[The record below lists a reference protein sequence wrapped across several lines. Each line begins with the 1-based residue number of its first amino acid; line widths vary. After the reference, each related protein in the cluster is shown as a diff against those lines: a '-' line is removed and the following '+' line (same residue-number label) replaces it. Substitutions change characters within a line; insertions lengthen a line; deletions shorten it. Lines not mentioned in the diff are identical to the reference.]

1 MFQWAWE
8 RIGFCW
14 MRAMSKNSVPVW
26 TTALYTECKEWWT
39 SLQGPGHSWS
49 PRPPALF
56 RISAQSLGPPLHTVC
71 GWGQRWQTS
80 VESCFGQRGRTNFKE
95 VPEQSLEVLRKF
107 GPASIAWIHRDEDA
121 NRRTEIH
128 IFSQEVKPLF
138 LIPDGILDAFD
149 LHICQRQDSSWKL
162 WVFGGKENKQCYQS

>member
-1 MFQWAWE
+1 MAE
-8 RIGFCW
+8 LSGI
-14 MRAMSKNSVPVW
+14 
-26 TTALYTECKEWWT
+26 Y
-39 SLQGPGHSWS
+39 
-49 PRPPALF
+49 
-56 RISAQSLGPPLHTVC
+56 
-71 GWGQRWQTS
+71 
-80 VESCFGQRGRTNFKE
+80 CFDQRGRSNFKE

-149 LHICQRQDSSWKL
+149 LHIFKRQDLS
-162 WVFGGKENKQCYQS
+162 